1 MLELLTG
8 CLLGGLQG
16 VRHALEP
23 DHLAAVSTLA
33 TQQECPRRVA
43 VLGLWWGLGHA
54 LALLGLAGSLALLQR
69 QLSPRWITG
78 FELGVALLLLL
89 LGARAL
95 RAAWRQPQD
104 GPPLLHAHGGTRHH
118 HRGPVAHLHLGR
130 WTMAR
135 RPLLIGTVHGLAG
148 SGSLTALALANMPS
162 AGMRLWYI
170 AVFGLGSLLGMA
182 ALSGVAGLPLT
193 RAGRHPLVQRVMELT
208 VGALSIGYGV
218 YLSGPLLR
226 RLLG

>member
-1 MLELLTG
+1 M
-8 CLLGGLQG
+8 
-16 VRHALEP
+16 RHALEP
-23 DHLAAVSTLA
+23 DHLATVSTLA
-33 TQQECPRRVA
+33 ALEKSPRRVA

-54 LALLGLAGSLALLQR
+54 LALLGLAGGLALLER
-69 QLSPRWITG
+69 QLSPRWMSG

-95 RAAWRQPQD
+95 RCAWQQPQL
-104 GPPLLHAHGGTRHH
+104 GPPLLHAHGETRHH
-118 HRGPVAHLHLGR
+118 HGGPAAHLHVGR

-162 AGMRLWYI
+162 AWMRLSYI

-182 ALSGVAGLPLT
+182 TLSGLAGLPLT
-193 RAGRHPLVQRVMELT
+193 RFGRHPLLQRAMGTT
-208 VGALSIGYGV
+208 VGALSIVYGV
-218 YLSGPLLR
+218 YLSGPLLLV
-226 RLLG
+226 LLG

>member
-8 CLLGGLQG
+8 CLLGGLLG
-16 VRHALEP
+16 LRHALEP

-33 TQQECPRRVA
+33 TLEESPRRVA
-43 VLGLWWGLGHA
+43 VLGLWWGLGHG
-54 LALLGLAGSLALLQR
+54 LALLVLAGSLALLER
-69 QLSPRWITG
+69 QLSPRWMSG

-95 RAAWRQPQD
+95 RCAFWQPQV
-104 GPPLLHAHGGTRHH
+104 GPPLLHAHGETRHH
-118 HRGPVAHLHLGR
+118 HGGPAAHLHVGR

-162 AGMRLWYI
+162 AGMRLSYI

-182 ALSGVAGLPLT
+182 TLSGVVGLPLT
-193 RAGRHPLVQRVMELT
+193 RFGRHPLAQRAMGAA

-218 YLSGPLLR
+218 YLGGPLLR
-226 RLLG
+226 GLLG